1 MTFFNQVLL
10 ARNAQGQLESV
21 LARFNKR
28 LVVNF
33 KSGPPQSTVFDIVT
47 SYQYRSSIRTTKNPV
62 EQGVNIND
70 YRIQEPMEL
79 TIVVGTS
86 NIIDPFKALTT
97 LDSASIVQAL
107 SLQIVGN
114 RIANGRIQATYEQ
127 LRNAMRNGEP
137 FDIDTPMGLMK
148 NFIITEIENENN
160 AESITTFEGT
170 LRMQEVLFFDNLD
183 ENTSLVSG
191 TSALKIVQNA
201 LTKPI
206 L

>member
-1 MTFFNQVLL
+1 
-10 ARNAQGQLESV
+10 
-21 LARFNKR
+21 
-28 LVVNF
+28 
-33 KSGPPQSTVFDIVT
+33 
-47 SYQYRSSIRTTKNPV
+47 
-62 EQGVNIND
+62 
-70 YRIQEPMEL
+70 
-79 TIVVGTS
+79 
-86 NIIDPFKALTT
+86 
-97 LDSASIVQAL
+97 VQAL